1 MKIKLLST
9 ILILLIVLTT
19 YLPNTFAQDYTQL
32 HLPEGAKARLG
43 KGILNDIQISPDS
56 TKLAIASSIGVWL
69 YDINTGDET
78 ALISGHTDVVRHVA
92 FSPDGKILA
101 SSADDK
107 TVRVWNTQTGE
118 NLQTLSIPKGT
129 LSSLKFLPNG
139 KTLVGVNW
147 QGIVLFWDITTG
159 KLLNTFNPKVSKV
172 RVKGNVWTRALAAY
186 VDRIGVVTFAIGNKD
201 GTITIKNGQTRKE
214 IKTLTPR
221 TNDSQFFRLGEET
234 NDLIVDPRRIDDND
248 DSSFPVIYMDDGTP
262 FPIQYRLGN
271 RNQYYNTFEKQPI
284 KWLTRMEFAPNRKT
298 LVSRSQYRIPRK
310 SGMNYSYG
318 PIEIWDV
325 DTTEQLAALPA
336 ERVQDVR
343 FSGDGKTLAFTGY
356 NGCDIWDVT
365 TRREIAKF
373 PEVETVR
380 FSGDGKTLVLI
391 NKDSYTLWDIATRR
405 EIAKLNPIL
414 EAFKPF
420 PERFMLS
427 QDGTVFATANVNG
440 IVNVWHT
447 RTNKPLLTLTSGW
460 TKPLTALAFSHDG
473 KTLASGDVT
482 GNIQLWDTNKNSK
495 RMTIKMKNE
504 YAQFIRAVAFAKD
517 NKTLISESRGNIE
530 VWDITTGI
538 QENTYTIPDALNGG
552 FSASFKD
559 GTVFSGDIVGIFTPN
574 SEKLIIQTKNGTE
587 IWDTL
592 NAKNLRAF
600 TKISGFWVSLA
611 SDGKMLAEGRV
622 STTRLWNMNTGEEVA
637 TFKIP
642 KGFIDGLLER
652 FHFRDFNVYSLAF
665 TPNGKTLAVGT
676 GNKQIHL
683 WDVATHQLKE
693 TISEHKHAVCQL
705 VFSADGT
712 ILASGDTGGKIHIW
726 EFATRR
732 HLATFETPKGFV
744 HTLAFAPDGKTLAS
758 MSDSNY
764 RQDGTI
770 YLWNVPSK

>member
-1 MKIKLLST
+1 MKSKLFSMFLT
-9 ILILLIVLTT
+9 LLIFSTPF
-19 YLPNTFAQDYTQL
+19 LPNTFAQDYTQL

-43 KGILNDIQISPDS
+43 KGVLNDMQISPDS

-107 TVRVWNTQTGE
+107 TVRVWNAQTGK

-159 KLLNTFNPKVSKV
+159 KRLNTFNPKVSKV

-186 VDRIGVVTFAIGNKD
+186 VDRMGVVTFAIGNKD

-221 TNDSQFFRLGEET
+221 TNDSQFFKLDEET
-234 NDLIVDPRRIDDND
+234 TVHIVVPRRVD

-271 RNQYYNTFEKQPI
+271 RNQSYNTFEKQPI
-284 KWLTRMEFAPNRKT
+284 KWLTEVAFAPDRKT
-298 LVSRSQYRIPRK
+298 LVSRSRYRIPRK
-310 SGMNYSYG
+310 NGMSSTYG

-325 DTTEQLAALPA
+325 DTAEQLAALPA
-336 ERVQDVR
+336 GRVQDVR
-343 FSGDGKTLAFTGY
+343 FSGDGRTLAFTGY
-356 NGCDIWDVT
+356 DGCNIWDAT
-365 TRREIAKF
+365 TRSEIAKF
-373 PEVETVR
+373 PDVTALR

-405 EIAKLNPIL
+405 EIATLNPIL

-420 PERFMLS
+420 PERFVLS
-427 QDGTVFATANVNG
+427 QDGAVFATANENG

-447 RTNKPLLTLTSGW
+447 RTNKPLLTLTTGW

-482 GNIQLWDTNKNSK
+482 GNIQFWDTNKHSK
-495 RMTIKMKNE
+495 RMTIKTKHE
-504 YAQFIRAVAFAKD
+504 YTRFIRAVAFAKD

-530 VWDITTGI
+530 VWDITAGI
-538 QENTYTIPDALNGG
+538 QENAYTIPSALSGSFIN
-552 FSASFKD
+552 SFKD
-559 GTVFSGDIVGIFTPN
+559 GTEFSGDIVGNFTPN

-587 IWDTL
+587 IWDML
-592 NAKNLRAF
+592 NAKNLRTFA
-600 TKISGFWVSLA
+600 KISNFWVSSA

-622 STTRLWNMNTGEEVA
+622 STTCLWNINTGEEVA

-652 FHFRDFNVYSLAF
+652 FHFRDFNIYSLAF

-683 WDVATHQLKE
+683 WDVVTHQLKE

-744 HTLAFAPDGKTLAS
+744 HTLAFAPDGKVLAS
-758 MSDSNY
+758 MSGSNY

>member
-1 MKIKLLST
+1 MKTKLFYAFLTLLFFST
-9 ILILLIVLTT
+9 QF
-19 YLPNTFAQDYTQL
+19 LPNTFAQDYTQL
-32 HLPEGAKARLG
+32 NLPEGAKARLG
-43 KGILNDIQISPDS
+43 KGVLNDMQISPDS

-69 YDINTGDET
+69 YDVNTGDET
-78 ALISGHTDVVRHVA
+78 ALISGHTNVVRHVA
-92 FSPDGKILA
+92 FSPDSKILA

-107 TVRVWNTQTGE
+107 TVRVWNAQIGE

-147 QGIVLFWDITTG
+147 QGPVLFWDITTG

-172 RVKGNVWTRALAAY
+172 RVKGNVWTRALGVF

-201 GTITIKNGQTRKE
+201 GTISIKNGQTGKE
-214 IKTLTPR
+214 IITLTPR
-221 TNDSQFFRLGEET
+221 TNDSQFFKLDEET
-234 NDLIVDPRRIDDND
+234 TVHIVVPRRID
-248 DSSFPVIYMDDGTP
+248 DSSFPVTYMDDGTP

-271 RNQYYNTFEKQPI
+271 RNQSYSTFEKQPI
-284 KWLTRMEFAPNRKT
+284 KWLTGMEFAPDGKT

-310 SGMNYSYG
+310 NGMNYIYG

-325 DTTEQLAALPA
+325 DTAEQLAALPA

-356 NGCDIWDVT
+356 DGCDIWDVT

-373 PEVETVR
+373 SDATTVR
-380 FSGDGKTLVLI
+380 FSGNGKTLVLI

-420 PERFMLS
+420 PERFVLS
-427 QDGTVFATANVNG
+427 QDGTVFATANEHG

-482 GNIQLWDTNKNSK
+482 GNIQLWDTNKHSK
-495 RMTIKMKNE
+495 WMTIKTKHE
-504 YAQFIRAVAFAKD
+504 YTRFIRAVAFAKD

-530 VWDITTGI
+530 VWDITSGI
-538 QENTYTIPDALNGG
+538 QKNAYTIPDALNGG

-559 GTVFSGDIVGIFTPN
+559 GTGISGDILGVFTPN
-574 SEKLIIQTKNGTE
+574 GEKLIIQTKNGTE
-587 IWDTL
+587 IWDTF
-592 NAKNLRAF
+592 NAKNLRTF
-600 TKISGFWVSLA
+600 TKINKYWMKSTF
-611 SDGKMLAEGRV
+611 DGKMLADSRENR
-622 STTRLWNMNTGEEVA
+622 TYLWNMNTGEQVA
-637 TFKIP
+637 AFKIS
-642 KGFIDGLLER
+642 KGVIGGLLER
-652 FHFRDFNVYSLAF
+652 FSLRNYSVYALAF
-665 TPNGKTLAVGT
+665 TPDGKTLAVGT
-676 GNKQIHL
+676 GNKEIHL
-683 WDVATHQLKE
+683 WDVTTQDFIN
-693 TISEHKHAVCQL
+693 TISGHQHAVCEL
-705 VFSADGT
+705 AFSPDAT
-712 ILASGDTGGKIHIW
+712 VLASGDTGGKIHIW

-744 HTLAFAPDGKTLAS
+744 HTLAFAPDGKVLAS